1 MRSREALGGEV
12 EQAQRRI
19 QARDLVADRVQ
30 KVSFAEADA
39 AVDEERVVRLR
50 REFCDRLAGGL
61 RELVRVAHHERG
73 EGVARREAVGER
85 HRRGFASGD
94 RRSLGLAIDLDGDH
108 RVAAQDGTRRRLE
121 RFGVVLHHPVAT
133 VLVGR
138 RDANERSPSIA
149 VTRHGRSQESMA
161 VSGIFPSIVASR
173 RVHKESSIVRP
184 LVGGAVRSYTQ
195 SYPQVWITGGIPDD
209 LGSGGATSADQVA
222 TSHQFRQTRDRRYTF
237 STARL
242 VCVRE
247 ATLP

>member
-1 MRSREALGGEV
+1 MPLLLIALAGTV
-12 EQAQRRI
+12 VAASLAWFIARRMTRPI
-19 QARDLVADRVQ
+19 ESLTASTTLVATTMD
-30 KVSFAEADA
+30 F
-39 AVDEERVVRLR
+39 
-50 REFCDRLAGGL
+50 
-61 RELVRVAHHERG
+61 
-73 EGVARREAVGER
+73 
-85 HRRGFASGD
+85 
-94 RRSLGLAIDLDGDH
+94 DH
-108 RVAAQDGTRRRLE
+108 
-121 RFGVVLHHPVAT
+121 P
-133 VLVGR
+133 
-138 RDANERSPSIA
+138 IA

-173 RVHKESSIVRP
+173 RVHKESSIVRL
-184 LVGGAVRSYTQ
+184 LVGGAARSYTQ